1 VTDHPKN
8 KNKKTILF
16 NLSAVMIALL
26 LGCASNKDLGVF
38 PPESKRITDIVITE
52 NSESLFLTIK
62 GNQPLTYTVIKQAS
76 PNGVLFQFPATAL
89 GIGKGIYSLPE
100 YEIISFIKASENVA
114 DNTTTSLIFVAL
126 TRDTPYN
133 LTPDKDGL
141 KVSFSKAT
149 KISKGAEPPKQAS
162 AKKPE
167 PKAIQKKVPEP
178 EETQKKVPE
187 PGAIQKTM
195 PSATLLTAVT
205 VKSGNDS
212 IVVNVDADG
221 LIKEYQ
227 SFTMNQPARIVLDIP
242 NVKSQFDT
250 EKRIAVDSK
259 WVKRIRYFGHPG
271 KLRLVLETHSD
282 YLSKYRIDPTETGLL
297 IQVGKTLVVPVKA
310 SQTTKDENSGTR
322 QVRITWDKVPNAIS
336 YNVYLSNSPGV
347 TRRSGNKISNVKNN
361 YTVAELKRGAT
372 YYFVV
377 TAVNESGES
386 NESEEMSFTV
396 GD

>member
-1 VTDHPKN
+1 MTDHPKN

-26 LGCASNKDLGVF
+26 LGCTSNKDIGVF

-100 YEIISFIKASENVA
+100 YEIISFIKASESVA
-114 DNTTTSLIFVAL
+114 DKTTTSLIFVVL

-141 KVSFSKAT
+141 KVSFSKASR
-149 KISKGAEPPKQAS
+149 ISKAAEPQKQRS
-162 AKKPE
+162 AKKPK
-167 PKAIQKKVPEP
+167 PKTIQKKMPGP
-178 EETQKKVPE
+178 KTIQKK
-187 PGAIQKTM
+187 M
-195 PSATLLTAVT
+195 PAATLLKAVT
-205 VKSGNDS
+205 AKSHINH
-212 IVVNVDADG
+212 IAVDVEADG
-221 LIKEYQ
+221 PIKDYQ
-227 SFTMNQPARIVLDIP
+227 SFSMNNPARIVLDMTNI
-242 NVKSQFDT
+242 KSPYST
-250 EKRIAVDSK
+250 EKKIAVDSK

-271 KLRLVLETHSD
+271 KVRLVLEIHKD

-322 QVRITWDKVPNAIS
+322 QVKITWDKVPNAIS

-347 TRRSGNKISNVKNN
+347 TRRSGKKISNVKNN
-361 YTVAELKRGAT
+361 YTLAELKRGAT

-396 GD
+396 GE

>member
-1 VTDHPKN
+1 
-8 KNKKTILF
+8 
-16 NLSAVMIALL
+16 
-26 LGCASNKDLGVF
+26 
-38 PPESKRITDIVITE
+38 
-52 NSESLFLTIK
+52 
-62 GNQPLTYTVIKQAS
+62 
-76 PNGVLFQFPATAL
+76 LFQFPATAL

-100 YEIISFIKASENVA
+100 YEIISFIKASESVA
-114 DNTTTSLIFVAL
+114 DKTTTSLIFVVL

-141 KVSFSKAT
+141 KVSFSKASR
-149 KISKGAEPPKQAS
+149 ISKGAESQKQRS

-167 PKAIQKKVPEP
+167 PTPIKKKMPGPKTIQKN
-178 EETQKKVPE
+178 
-187 PGAIQKTM
+187 M
-195 PSATLLTAVT
+195 PAATLLKAVT
-205 VKSGNDS
+205 AKSHINH
-212 IVVNVDADG
+212 IAVDVEVDG
-221 LIKEYQ
+221 PIKEYQ

-297 IQVGKTLVVPVKA
+297 IQVGNTLAVPINA
-310 SQTTKDENSGTR
+310 IQITKDENSGTK
-322 QVRITWDKVPNAIS
+322 QVRITWDEVPNAIS

-347 TRRSGNKISNVKNN
+347 NRRSGNKISNVKNN

-386 NESEEMSFTV
+386 NESEEISFTV
-396 GD
+396 GE

>member
-1 VTDHPKN
+1 
-8 KNKKTILF
+8 
-16 NLSAVMIALL
+16 
-26 LGCASNKDLGVF
+26 
-38 PPESKRITDIVITE
+38 
-52 NSESLFLTIK
+52 
-62 GNQPLTYTVIKQAS
+62 
-76 PNGVLFQFPATAL
+76 LFQFPATAL

-149 KISKGAEPPKQAS
+149 KISKAAEPPKQAS

-227 SFTMNQPARIVLDIP
+227 SFSMNNPARIVLDMP
-242 NVKSQFDT
+242 NMKSPYKT
-250 EKRIAVDSK
+250 EKKIAVDSK

-396 GD
+396 GE